1 MMKWSTFLGLVV
13 NVDND
18 KIDKGWRY
26 KDIDANKVDKWC
38 LQKIR
43 MMIMMNMITILFRI
57 AIIMIMIIM
66 IHYDGNEKVRL
77 VCSCHLM

>member
-1 MMKWSTFLGLVV
+1 MMTTETSEIIMMLMMKWSTFLGLVV

-43 MMIMMNMITILFRI
+43 MMIMMNMMGMKKSDLSVP
-57 AIIMIMIIM
+57 AI
-66 IHYDGNEKVRL
+66 
-77 VCSCHLM
+77 SCEIESF